1 MEWKHLNWAKLER
14 RVYKLQKRIY
24 KASVRG
30 DVKAVR
36 SLQKTLMKSWSGKCL
51 AVRKVTQDNQ
61 GKKTAGVDGVKLL
74 TPKQRVA
81 LVANLKLGSKVQPT
95 RRIWIPK
102 PGKDEK
108 RPLGIPT
115 IHDRALQ
122 ALVKQAI
129 EPEWEAKFEPN
140 SFGFRPGR
148 SCHDAIE
155 AIYLSIRQKP
165 KFVLDADIA
174 KCFDKINHSALLK
187 KLNTSPTIRRQIR
200 AWLKAGVVD
209 NQQFQETLEGTP
221 QGGVISPL
229 LANIALHGMEERI
242 KQFAETLPGGK
253 RENSLS
259 ISLIRYADDFVIMH
273 KDLFVVQECQ
283 RIITEWLNDM
293 GLELKPSKTPLTH
306 TLKKLED
313 SEPGFNFLG
322 FNIKQHYVGKYHSK
336 QGFKTIITPSK
347 KKQKLH
353 YEQISKV
360 IDNHKAAP
368 QEALII
374 KLNPIIRGWSN
385 YYSTVVSKE
394 SYSHLD
400 SLMYS
405 KLRAWAHRRHPRKS
419 RKWKA
424 NKYWRTIGNDN
435 WTFSTLQGNK
445 RSVQLLKHAETS
457 IVRHVKVK
465 GETSPYNGDFVYWS
479 SRIGAWI
486 G

>member
-1 MEWKHLNWAKLER
+1 MSKTRKTTNSKKKDVESTVEWKHLNWAKLER

-24 KASVRG
+24 KASSRG

-36 SLQKTLMKSWSGKCL
+36 RLQKTLMKSWSGKCL
-51 AVRKVTQDNQ
+51 AVRRVTQDNQ

-122 ALVKQAI
+122 TLVKQAI

-155 AIYLSIRQKP
+155 AIYLSIRQKS

-187 KLNTSPTIRRQIR
+187 KLNTSPTTRRQIR
-200 AWLKAGVVD
+200 AWLKSGVVD

-242 KQFAETLPGGK
+242 KRFAQTLPGGK
-253 RENSLS
+253 RENARN

-273 KDLFVVQECQ
+273 KDLFVV
-283 RIITEWLNDM
+283 
-293 GLELKPSKTPLTH
+293 
-306 TLKKLED
+306 
-313 SEPGFNFLG
+313 
-322 FNIKQHYVGKYHSK
+322 
-336 QGFKTIITPSK
+336 
-347 KKQKLH
+347 
-353 YEQISKV
+353 
-360 IDNHKAAP
+360 
-368 QEALII
+368 
-374 KLNPIIRGWSN
+374 
-385 YYSTVVSKE
+385 
-394 SYSHLD
+394 
-400 SLMYS
+400 
-405 KLRAWAHRRHPRKS
+405 
-419 RKWKA
+419 
-424 NKYWRTIGNDN
+424 
-435 WTFSTLQGNK
+435 
-445 RSVQLLKHAETS
+445 
-457 IVRHVKVK
+457 
-465 GETSPYNGDFVYWS
+465 
-479 SRIGAWI
+479 
-486 G
+486 